1 MPGLFLRGGLLPFL
15 LSERGWQTGMLD
27 TSEKFFHLEAVCSW
41 QFGCQLGIG
50 DLAERVCRREGGT
63 MFPGFCCGL
72 SDCYQCNWAMDC
84 RETGLN
90 NPGGAEMS
98 PWEEGRG
105 SAGDHTRL
113 CAVLLTF
120 WLSATVMKLNE
131 QNMPAEKEI
140 EGKDDHY
147 SRTKRKWTTE
157 ARWRRIQSINS
168 PYTLSLRPLCALLC
182 VISVKRKVTFRC
194 LMGYFNNRDSQ
205 CRQRL
210 PFVVQLCDFN
220 QKM

>member
-1 MPGLFLRGGLLPFL
+1 MPGISLRGGLLPL
-15 LSERGWQTGMLD
+15 LHSGRGWQTCELD

-41 QFGCQLGIG
+41 QLGCQLGIG
-50 DLAERVCRREGGT
+50 GLAERICRRKGGT

-90 NPGGAEMS
+90 NPEGAKMGL
-98 PWEEGRG
+98 WGEGRG
-105 SAGDHTRL
+105 SAGDHTI
-113 CAVLLTF
+113 LLTF

-131 QNMPAEKEI
+131 QNMPAEKER
-140 EGKDDHY
+140 EGKDDHMD
-147 SRTKRKWTTE
+147 RTKRKWTTV
-157 ARWRRIQSINS
+157 RWKRMQSINT
-168 PYTLSLRPLCALLC
+168 PYTLSLTSLCASLC
-182 VISVKRKVTFRC
+182 HFCEKKVTFRC

-210 PFVVQLCDFN
+210 PFVVHLCDFN